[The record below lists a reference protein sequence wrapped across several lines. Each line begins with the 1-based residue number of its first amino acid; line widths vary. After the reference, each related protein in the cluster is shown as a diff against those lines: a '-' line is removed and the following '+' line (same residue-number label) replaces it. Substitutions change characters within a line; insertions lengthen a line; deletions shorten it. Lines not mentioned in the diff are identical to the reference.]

1 MNIYQRTKSKVPY
14 AIDRVTA
21 TIQSPAESIFITGF
35 WNSGTTWFQ
44 QVVAEMVGAKR
55 IFEPFYFHIGAY
67 ADLVEERLDN
77 ATFQYPFSNVY
88 CPFFGDTLEHDS
100 AVQAYVRSSLTG
112 SIRGRVA
119 QKYGGEWVRGLR
131 DKRSEHFRQRI
142 VVKYVRG
149 QFIAPA
155 VHRYFRT
162 PVLHIWRDPRA
173 VFASLKR
180 RNWRWFE
187 DASLQ
192 SLLTAGND
200 GRDEYA
206 APYMGYLKELD
217 GDGTFAMKMAAY
229 WAITEKYIENEMK
242 GADGFASVNYDRM
255 VFETDQT
262 LRPVAIILEASMS
275 SGQRATEKN
284 SNTTQ
289 RERYDISKMQ
299 RVAGWKSELKP
310 AQVQAIE
317 SVVAKLDMEHKV
329 DFVENKVLNNL
340 K

>member
-1 MNIYQRTKSKVPY
+1 MNIYQRTKNKVPY
-14 AIDRVTA
+14 AVDRVTA

-55 IFEPFYFHIGAY
+55 IFEPFYFHIDAY
-67 ADLVEERLDN
+67 ADLVKERLDTT
-77 ATFQYPFSNVY
+77 AFQHPFSNVY

-119 QKYGGEWVRGLR
+119 QKYGGEWVRRLR

-180 RNWRWFE
+180 RDWCWFE

-206 APYMGYLKELD
+206 APYMSYLKDLD
-217 GDGTFAMKMAAY
+217 GNGTFAMKMAAY
-229 WAITEKYIENEMK
+229 WAITEKYIEDEMK
-242 GADGFASVNYDRM
+242 GDDGFASVNYDQM

-262 LRPVAIILEASMS
+262 LRPVATMLGVSMPS
-275 SGQRATEKN
+275 EQCITQKN
-284 SNTTQ
+284 SSTTQ
-289 RERYDISKMQ
+289 EERYDISKVQ
-299 RVAGWKSELKP
+299 RVFGWKGELEYD
-310 AQVQAIE
+310 QVRAIE
-317 SVVAKLDMEHKV
+317 SVVEKLNMSHKV
-329 DFVENKVLNNL
+329 DFVETKVLSKL